1 MKIVLHYKFGDWS
14 LLLPLGIYDSNDVCL
29 IKIWRGQKKYLEIP
43 ENVEFIYG
51 KIDFGWRKTKNV
63 RIQDLSEGVCLE
75 IDYGIDG
82 PVIKGML
89 GLNGLPL
96 FFAIKDYGEIV
107 LENLS
112 IKDRLVRLI
121 NKFLKTFFPGIAMK
135 ESNYKEWSV
144 NFNGKT
150 IKVSNW
156 WDWKMKGSADL
167 YLDDEHLDRNT
178 DMIANPKK
186 VLLSKYEV
194 SDEIK
199 SIEVFAAGA
208 FKIKIAIIVN
218 GDVVLKDKLSLID
231 RFANIF
237 FLK

>member
-1 MKIVLHYKFGDWS
+1 MKK
-14 LLLPLGIYDSNDVCL
+14 
-29 IKIWRGQKKYLEIP
+29 
-43 ENVEFIYG
+43 
-51 KIDFGWRKTKNV
+51 
-63 RIQDLSEGVCLE
+63 
-75 IDYGIDG
+75 
-82 PVIKGML
+82 
-89 GLNGLPL
+89 
-96 FFAIKDYGEIV
+96 
-107 LENLS
+107 
-112 IKDRLVRLI
+112 
-121 NKFLKTFFPGIAMK
+121 
-135 ESNYKEWSV
+135 SNYKEWSV

-167 YLDDEHLDRNT
+167 YLDDEHLDKNT

>member
-1 MKIVLHYKFGDWS
+1 MKK
-14 LLLPLGIYDSNDVCL
+14 
-29 IKIWRGQKKYLEIP
+29 
-43 ENVEFIYG
+43 
-51 KIDFGWRKTKNV
+51 
-63 RIQDLSEGVCLE
+63 
-75 IDYGIDG
+75 
-82 PVIKGML
+82 
-89 GLNGLPL
+89 
-96 FFAIKDYGEIV
+96 
-107 LENLS
+107 
-112 IKDRLVRLI
+112 
-121 NKFLKTFFPGIAMK
+121 
-135 ESNYKEWSV
+135 SNYKEWSV

-167 YLDDEHLDRNT
+167 YLDDEHLDKNT

-208 FKIKIAIIVN
+208 FEIKIAIIVN
-218 GDVVLKDKLSLID
+218 GDVILRDKLSLID